1 MRPWP
6 HAWQVSSSSAGA
18 TAEEGTAPVQPTS
31 SGDSSPAGAVCGVA
45 VASTAPS
52 WLSTWAAA
60 GRPGDAVVAAA
71 RGATTRS
78 APQASQKLDSAG
90 FAVPQTGQSRDA
102 VDAVCAVGA
111 AGADNPAGPA
121 LVAGSGAGTGADWGA
136 PVVGMWVTRGSRVGW
151 RWPRRRGERARTG
164 RGFAWPAHAGPPRAR
179 RADRWGCPCA

>member
-1 MRPWP
+1 MCPSP
-6 HAWQVSSSSAGA
+6 QAWHVRSSATGA

-102 VDAVCAVGA
+102 VGAVGA
-111 AGADNPAGPA
+111 AGADSPAGPA
-121 LVAGSGAGTGADWGA
+121 LVAGWGAGTG
-136 PVVGMWVTRGSRVGW
+136 
-151 RWPRRRGERARTG
+151 
-164 RGFAWPAHAGPPRAR
+164 
-179 RADRWGCPCA
+179 